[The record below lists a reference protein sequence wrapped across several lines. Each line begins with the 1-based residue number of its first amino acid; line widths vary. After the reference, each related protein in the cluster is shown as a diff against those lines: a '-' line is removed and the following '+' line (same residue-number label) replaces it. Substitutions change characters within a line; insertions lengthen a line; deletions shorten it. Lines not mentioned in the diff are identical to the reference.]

1 MDKMKKLIIIFAALL
16 VAAATVL
23 VVTLVNGDGKDKGNK
38 GNSVIYTLQPTTAPS
53 TVYDTESWVDINQIA
68 SNLASTSDVSGTDTS
83 VTNISMPGGF
93 MQVYTDAFGNIY
105 DMNGNILNGSKP
117 SETKKPE
124 TTIDNKDALDTP
136 SDDDNVMGE
145 YKINEQGIITAYY
158 GDSTSIAI
166 PVSEQGKKVKGIGNN
181 CFKDNNKLKSIF
193 IPDTVTSIGANAFE
207 NCTALSS
214 VAFGSNVTKISIGDS
229 AFKNCIAL
237 REISLPAAS
246 SVGMCAFDNC
256 TSLKKVV
263 FYKGTESIGGYCF
276 TNCRNLESVYIPA
289 SVAYEKI
296 GTMIFKDCRPDIL
309 KVYTPIGS
317 DAERYATDAGY
328 KTAEY

>member
-1 MDKMKKLIIIFAALL
+1 MDKMKKLIIIFAVAL
-16 VAAATVL
+16 VAAAAVL
-23 VVTLVNGDGKDKGNK
+23 VVTLVNANEKDKSNK
-38 GNSVIYTLQPTTAPS
+38 GNSVVYTLQPTTAPN

-68 SNLASTSDVSGTDTS
+68 NDLASTSEVSSTDTS
-83 VTNISMPGGF
+83 ATNISMPGGF

-105 DMNGNILNGSKP
+105 DMNGNLLNGNKP
-117 SETKKPE
+117 TETKAPE

-136 SDDDNVMGE
+136 TPDDNEMGE
-145 YKINEQGIITAYY
+145 YQINEQGIITAYY

-166 PVSEQGKKVKGIGNN
+166 PVSEQGKKVKGIGKN
-181 CFKDNNKLKSIF
+181 CFKDNNKIKSVF
-193 IPDTVTSIGANAFE
+193 IPDTVTSIGNSAFE
-207 NCTALSS
+207 NCTSLSS
-214 VAFGSNVTKISIGDS
+214 VAFGSNLTKVTIGAS

-237 REISLPAAS
+237 REISLPAAA

-263 FYKGTESIGGYCF
+263 FYKGTESIGDYCF

-289 SVAYEKI
+289 SVNYEKI
-296 GTMIFKDCRPDIL
+296 GTKIFDGCGQDKL

-317 DAERYATDAGY
+317 DAEKYADEAGY